1 MASVNVQEQVS
12 ASADQVWQI
21 LADFGGVDKWADPKL
36 IKSCECDGNS
46 AGAVRTI
53 TLADGAV
60 IRERL
65 EAIDGDARRFSYS
78 IVGECPLPVKD
89 YQATAKVTETGA
101 QSCQVDWQST
111 FEPVGSADEAQKF
124 IRGVYTGGVAGVR
137 KALGI

>member
-1 MASVNVQEQVS
+1 MASVNVKEQVS

-21 LADFGGVDKWADPKL
+21 MADFGGVDKWADPKL

-46 AGAVRTI
+46 AGAVRVL

-65 EAIDGDARRFSYS
+65 EAIDGDSRRFTYS
-78 IVGECPLPVKD
+78 ILGECPLPVKD
-89 YQATAKVTETGA
+89 YVATAKVTETG
-101 QSCQVDWQST
+101 SGTCQVDWQST
-111 FEPVGSADEAQKF
+111 FEPVGSAEEAEKMIQ
-124 IRGVYTGGVAGVR
+124 GVYTGGVAGVR

>member
-21 LADFGGVDKWADPKL
+21 LGDFGGIDKWSDPRF

-46 AGAVRTI
+46 AGAIRTI

-65 EAIDGDARRFSYS
+65 EAIDAGSRRFTYS
-78 IVGECPLPVKD
+78 ILGECPLPVKD
-89 YQATAKVTETGA
+89 YVATAKVTETGSG
-101 QSCQVDWQST
+101 SCQVDWQST
-111 FEPVGSADEAQKF
+111 FEPVGSVDEAEKM
-124 IRGVYTGGVAGVR
+124 IRGVYTGGVAGFR
-137 KALGI
+137 KALGV

>member
-1 MASVNVQEQVS
+1 MASVNVQEQVA

-21 LADFGGVDKWADPKL
+21 MADFGGVDKWADPNL
-36 IKSCECDGNS
+36 IKSCECDGNN
-46 AGAVRTI
+46 AGAIRTL

-65 EAIDGDARRFSYS
+65 EAIDGDTRRFTYS
-78 IVGECPLPVKD
+78 ILGECPLPVKD
-89 YQATAKVTETGA
+89 YVATAKVTETGA
-101 QSCQVDWQST
+101 GSCQVDWQST
-111 FEPVGSADEAQKF
+111 FEPVGAAADAEKM